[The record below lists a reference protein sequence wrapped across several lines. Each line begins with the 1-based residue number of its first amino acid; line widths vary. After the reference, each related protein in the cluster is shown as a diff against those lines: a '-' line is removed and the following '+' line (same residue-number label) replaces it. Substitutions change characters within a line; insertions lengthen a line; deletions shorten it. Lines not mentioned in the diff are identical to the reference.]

1 MAIREGVVDSPLV
14 LEHHFV
20 WTSPHDSFHVGW
32 DCSRWVKQKD
42 VDTRIDHLCVQGRE
56 WKYACDRLQNRRD
69 QNLGYDRVPPA
80 MAVRYVS
87 DLEKLLVAA
96 ALTDDGMWSMI
107 LPVLDPVHNRQITT
121 VMMRAIHMAEKM
133 IGDAVA
139 NEDAFFVVS
148 FVKRMFSPN
157 GCLYY
162 TTIRQR
168 H

>member
-1 MAIREGVVDSPLV
+1 
-14 LEHHFV
+14 
-20 WTSPHDSFHVGW
+20 
-32 DCSRWVKQKD
+32 
-42 VDTRIDHLCVQGRE
+42 
-56 WKYACDRLQNRRD
+56 
-69 QNLGYDRVPPA
+69 

-162 TTIRQR
+162 MTIRQR